1 MELVSFCVVVE
12 FIGLGCAGLLVMAA
26 SSNQNTLRNSRVRFI
41 PYRRRAFSVPNISPV
56 PEKPVFYT
64 ECLRKRIACPRRAF
78 PVPSPHTEARGQWE
92 KRVRKSRGHGET
104 LCVE

>member
-12 FIGLGCAGLLVMAA
+12 FMGLGCAGLLVMAA

-56 PEKPVFYT
+56 PEKPVLST
-64 ECLRKRIACPRRAF
+64 ESFRKCVAYPRKPF
-78 PVPSPHTEARGQWE
+78 
-92 KRVRKSRGHGET
+92 
-104 LCVE
+104 

>member
-12 FIGLGCAGLLVMAA
+12 FMGLGCAGLLVMAA

-56 PEKPVFYT
+56 PEKPVLST
-64 ECLRKRIACPRRAF
+64 ESFRKCVAY
-78 PVPSPHTEARGQWE
+78 H
-92 KRVRKSRGHGET
+92 RKPF
-104 LCVE
+104 